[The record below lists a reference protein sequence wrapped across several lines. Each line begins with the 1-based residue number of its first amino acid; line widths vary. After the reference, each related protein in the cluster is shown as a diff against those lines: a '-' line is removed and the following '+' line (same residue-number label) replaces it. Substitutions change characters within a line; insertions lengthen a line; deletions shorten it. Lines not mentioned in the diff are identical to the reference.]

1 MAPSLDLQRPKSI
14 FITARPRP
22 GGGESS
28 ERISKSKEGEDR
40 EEKGRA
46 GGVGSLCSLLVVWME
61 MGRRGGDEKEKE
73 KEGGVQYTNERERQP
88 ERPWTDTSYGG
99 IYSMGADFR

>member
-61 MGRRGGDEKEKE
+61 MGRREEEEDMK
-73 KEGGVQYTNERERQP
+73 YTNERERQTGNGH
-88 ERPWTDTSYGG
+88 RPQRNFTSLG
-99 IYSMGADFR
+99 SLESFK

>member
-1 MAPSLDLQRPKSI
+1 
-14 FITARPRP
+14 
-22 GGGESS
+22 
-28 ERISKSKEGEDR
+28 
-40 EEKGRA
+40 
-46 GGVGSLCSLLVVWME
+46 